1 MQQTITWYMVVIPAL
16 GHQNKGKSSFTGSG
30 LFVLMSQCGNNN
42 ELSHH
47 HVPYDRLLQEVYYY
61 MVLILKKRLVAV
73 NVTLFYCHQTL
84 YLQTTTR
91 TYIRLRLPQFFL
103 GSSRSWAGLT
113 SILFILFQ
121 RIAQQVSTDLK
132 LLASSMYLLQ

>member
-1 MQQTITWYMVVIPAL
+1 MVHGGYSRTGTSKQRQVKL
-16 GHQNKGKSSFTGSG
+16 HWTGSG

-47 HVPYDRLLQEVYYY
+47 HVPCDRLLQKVYYY

-91 TYIRLRLPQFFL
+91 TRLRLMQFFL
-103 GSSRSWAGLT
+103 GSSRSWVRLT